1 MAAHNN
7 GLLGGLNRYPEYS
20 NNQVSLA
27 HPDTVNGLAPYVSPR
42 NIQNKP
48 YQAVPRVADTLFFS
62 HQDKIRQMLDM
73 IFIRVEEMDGW
84 EFVFAP
90 RTPTTD
96 MVEVVT
102 IRTMDDYVLENTAE
116 LTAPRVLDL
125 REEQYSISLE
135 HYQLGL
141 KVYGENFRTPEGARE
156 LADKMKGFINA
167 TVITQKLLV
176 KAAVINAPNYWMQQ
190 FSMTQRYNNIL
201 ERTEQERQMFGAL
214 TKDPKGLYK
223 IYSMIPEFTK
233 YAPRQ
238 PSWNMCVVPPKLA
251 LQHQWRHDGTTEAW
265 RVGDAL
271 AQRNKTSS
279 PDVILSSDIPLTVY
293 IDKEFNPVNA
303 DNRLPI
309 DAFKRRAQLGA
320 YAVLEYCD
328 KGPVDPISGQPCP
341 TVRCVTM
348 PENNYTEFSMRDC
361 IHHCARFDVNG
372 SIDKF
377 TQNVINMEDQ
387 ISKVW
392 DDDEGG
398 YNRAMYDPWVYE
410 PVAVGGGDAYT
421 PHLKVC
427 ELFGEQDTRHRPEE
441 FDVQQGKKFAEKLNL
456 TDEEK
461 TQIGLLFDAAQ
472 HLYEIPL
479 SASTANDVDLDN
491 ESEIINSTFNDLVT
505 DDDGSP
511 VTDDEWGGPYFDG
524 DAFADDASTF
534 IPYGMGDIFAV
545 MSMLKHMTRTQRENL
560 DSFWSYGP
568 QLKYDILRKA
578 LYKIWKQVKEMF
590 PMLSVK
596 NADAVPSFRKAGN
609 KKDNNEMISVFRGLF
624 ERVKHPVWSRNTI
637 DNANEV
643 KDAADFDAG
652 TQAQI
657 LAIMRYGHA
666 NLAGRDLV
674 KYLKSTNAERA
685 AAQGGYVAIKSNDM
699 ANTLNEE
706 IDYIASKVVPM
717 QLPATQQKRFVEDI
731 TRTAAAI
738 TMQYLIKKSLEG
750 NANVTRSQLDQVFD
764 SAIIFARSRGEINR
778 TGTILN
784 PTHAARRDLV
794 NDEYV
799 NTKLTVWKDAYGNNA
814 RLKGDDIFVAT
825 NARIGDVPLAGRTT
839 YDDDREYYAQA
850 HLTRQTDE
858 EYENRGAEST
868 YGVFER
874 PARLYP
880 LTDPDNAA
888 TYGIENFGADPA
900 QFIDARRAN
909 EIEGAFLTVDLVD
922 VAGQVDTDGKSIPQQ
937 WLVER
942 QYMSRRA
949 NYIGKQ
955 LADNPVARLGAF
967 CFIMSRVHRDSCLAL
982 LDHGLFVPMNFILA
996 WPLIQID
1003 TLAMMFAEGGA
1014 QTAKLNYGFGDLT
1027 NPEDGQHKI
1036 HEWNGT
1042 TLMGAGVI
1050 NPMNYLLIPDAAL
1063 AGYVSGLSSKFI
1075 SKDFQGTSRG
1085 FKSSD
1090 PHNDGCFAMDVPVVF
1105 NRKTAIHEDHNPLPL
1120 FGKHNPEHY
1129 VGIYS
1134 RRGDIFNPKKPHFA
1148 SWPAYN
1154 AHFKFDAI
1162 NENARYSNYSYRML
1176 RESRYIPGTMFLR
1189 NTQTYNPMTGEYHFV
1204 GGTRGTGHLD
1214 DIDPD
1219 KVNFKAMLD
1228 GAIEFRDSYASF
1240 GQ

>member
-251 LQHQWRHDGTTEAW
+251 LQHQWRHDGNTEAW

-328 KGPVDPISGQPCP
+328 KGPVDPVSGQPCP

-361 IHHCARFDVNG
+361 IHHCARFDVDG
-372 SIDKF
+372 SIDRF
-377 TQNVINMEDQ
+377 TQNVIDMEDQ

-410 PVAVGGGDAYT
+410 PVAVGGDAYT

-472 HLYEIPL
+472 DLYEVPGDNPDGIINNIYTNNKMQR
-479 SASTANDVDLDN
+479 TANTNGDLIPDA
-491 ESEIINSTFNDLVT
+491 
-505 DDDGSP
+505 
-511 VTDDEWGGPYFDG
+511 DDEWGGPWLIAYD
-524 DAFADDASTF
+524 TK
-534 IPYGMGDIFAV
+534 PYGFGDIFAV
-545 MSMLKHMTRTQRENL
+545 MSLLKHATPADLNNL
-560 DSFWSYGP
+560 NAVWNYA
-568 QLKYDILRKA
+568 LRLNYDVLRKA

-596 NADAVPSFRKAGN
+596 NADAVPSFRKAG

-624 ERVKHPVWSRNTI
+624 ERVKHPIWVGATVVT
-637 DNANEV
+637 NANQLTPFNGAV
-643 KDAADFDAG
+643 DAELRTMLTSGA
-652 TQAQI
+652 
-657 LAIMRYGHA
+657 A
-666 NLAGRDLV
+666 NMAGRELV
-674 KYLKSTNAERA
+674 NFLL
-685 AAQGGYVAIKSNDM
+685 G
-699 ANTLNEE
+699 
-706 IDYIASKVVPM
+706 
-717 QLPATQQKRFVEDI
+717 QKRNDVRRGFNQMTKDGLRGTLDNSIVDFLGDQDLTDI
-731 TRTAAAI
+731 TNLRAAAI
-738 TMQYLIKKSLEG
+738 TLQYLIKKALRDDTDKLTL
-750 NANVTRSQLDQVFD
+750 TRNELDQVYRAGQQFSQTRGLPD
-764 SAIIFARSRGEINR
+764 NRNVRAIAG
-778 TGTILN
+778 
-784 PTHAARRDLV
+784 D
-794 NDEYV
+794 DEHV
-799 NTKLTVWKDAYGNNA
+799 NTLLTVWKDAFNNRGSLRTPRGQA
-814 RLKGDDIFVAT
+814 MSFAYIAT
-825 NARIGDVPLAGRTT
+825 NARIGDVPLNANVG
-839 YDDDREYYAQA
+839 DRAFAQA

-858 EYENRGAEST
+858 
-868 YGVFER
+868 VFEARR
-874 PARLYP
+874 PAYSVFEEG
-880 LTDPDNAA
+880 
-888 TYGIENFGADPA
+888 GIQNFGRDPA

-909 EIEGAFLTVDLVD
+909 EVEGAFLTVDLVD
-922 VAGQVDTDGKSIPQQ
+922 VAGQVEPQS

-1075 SKDFQGTSRG
+1075 SKTFQGTSRG

-1120 FGKHNPEHY
+1120 FGKHDPERY

-1154 AHFKFDAI
+1154 AHYKFDAI